1 MPLRRNVFNPL
12 TVSKLC
18 FGWLPM
24 SPAASTRQS
33 AVVGVFSSF
42 TSISGVTYA
51 S

>member
-1 MPLRRNVFNPL
+1 MPLASFVFIPL

-24 SPAASTRQS
+24 SQAASTRQI
-33 AVVGVFSSF
+33 AGVGVFSSF